1 MAMNPAT
8 LGADLATAMGVTDAA
23 AIASFVTMA
32 TVIVA
37 HITTNAVV
45 TTTDT
50 VPALGLISPGG
61 MAPAPVTGSASGTG
75 TGTVA

>member
-1 MAMNPAT
+1 MPMNPAT
-8 LGADLATAMGVTDAA
+8 LGADLAAAMGVTDPAA
-23 AIASFVTMA
+23 VASFVTMA
-32 TVIVA
+32 TVVVA
-37 HITTNAVV
+37 HIQANAVV

-61 MAPAPVTGSASGTG
+61 LAPAPVTGAAVGSG